1 MAKQKRELVWI
12 ETAGFK
18 GWGCNLCS
26 WKSQIPKVAA
36 TSKSPSAETRS
47 DFLHHRCAPSHADVR
62 WNNEIQ
68 EWFCAKC
75 GRTSDHRT
83 KEDAL
88 VELEQFECELP
99 TK

>member
-47 DFLHHRCAPSHADVR
+47 DFYITDAPPRMQMSVGIMKSKNGSVQSVAAR
-62 WNNEIQ
+62 
-68 EWFCAKC
+68 
-75 GRTSDHRT
+75 
-83 KEDAL
+83 
-88 VELEQFECELP
+88 P
-99 TK
+99 TTRQKKMR